1 MHDIP
6 LITTIAAA
14 VTAALILGIVTQ
26 RMGLSPLVGY
36 LLAGVCIGPYTGGF
50 EADLDLAQQLAEVG
64 VILLMFGVGLQFH
77 WKDLLA
83 VKGIAIPGALLQ
95 SAVATGVCTWFLWLW
110 DWQWQEGMV
119 LGLAVSVASTVVLV
133 RVLMD
138 SDLLQTVHGHVAVG
152 WLVVEDILTV
162 IILIMLPVLGETT
175 AVETIGTGKNLWREL
190 GMTLGKFL
198 LLVVIIV
205 VVGRRFI
212 PWVLVRVAKLRSREL
227 FTLTVLVMAIAF
239 AAGAAKGFGVSLAL
253 GAFLA
258 GMLVGQSPLSHQA
271 AADALP
277 LRDAFSV
284 LFFVSVGML
293 FDPMFVIREPILVC
307 AVLVVILVVKPLV
320 AWVLVLRLGYSLRTA
335 LTVAFGLAQIG
346 EFSFI
351 LAELALRVG
360 LLPEQ
365 GRHVLVASAIF
376 SIVINPLW
384 FRGLNQWEKFFQ
396 NHPKLL
402 SWFQRGKFR
411 YEAPPLIETGEKEV
425 LAIIIGYGPVGQA
438 IETMLQ
444 ESGLKTV
451 IVELNPD
458 TVRALRGKGKQAIY
472 GDASRR
478 EILQAA
484 GVEKAKYLMVT
495 LPHSFN
501 RLPLVVMARQ
511 LNPNLKILVRARY
524 LAEEDE
530 LKQVGATAIC
540 IEEKEAAIKLG
551 EMIAEEIHADNLSVN
566 FDGMR

>member
-175 AVETIGTGKNLWREL
+175 AVETMGTGKNLWREL

-293 FDPMFVIREPILVC
+293 FDPMFVIREPVLVC
-307 AVLVVILVVKPLV
+307 AILGVILLVKPLV

-384 FRGLNQWEKFFQ
+384 FRGLNRWEKFFQ
-396 NHPKLL
+396 NRPKLL

-411 YEAPPLIETGEKEV
+411 YEAPSFVETGEKEV
-425 LAIIIGYGPVGQA
+425 LAIIVGYGPVGQA
-438 IETMLQ
+438 VETMLQ

-484 GVEKAKYLMVT
+484 GVEKAKYLVVT

-511 LNPNLKILVRARY
+511 QNPKLKILVRARY
-524 LAEEDE
+524 LAEEEE

-551 EMIAEEIHADNLSVN
+551 EMIAEEIHADSSGVD